1 MPPVVPGALPLIGH
15 THRLT
20 EFEKIWNILEQTSIF
35 TLNNGGISVIKICEY
50 NIYIL
55 TDPDLSLM
63 AYNICLNKM
72 YFYHFTDDL
81 VANGLIT
88 SEAQTWKIHR
98 KLINP
103 VFNQQNLNNF
113 IDEMN
118 VQTKRLVSELS
129 TMLGKPVNIRKP
141 LVKYTMNITSR
152 TTLGLTAEDQTLIE
166 KDYAHAFEVLSVLYY
181 ERATKPWLHLPFFF
195 KKSALKRKQDKLT
208 ETVKN
213 ILTPII
219 QKRRLE
225 MKMNSYINN
234 ENDDKFQPV
243 LNRLLYLADEQN
255 AFTDTEIREHLNTFV
270 IAAYDTTTVSL
281 TLILMM
287 IGWHKDV
294 QERIYNE
301 IQEVLNNED
310 RDFTKNDLPKLVY
323 VEAVIKET
331 LRLYPTIPYIGRQ
344 VNRDIVLG
352 KYTLPAGSTCGIS
365 LYGIHRH
372 PMWGK
377 DADQFIPDR
386 WLDPAR
392 LPNHPN
398 AFVAFGVGKRY
409 CIGKQYSM
417 MAMKTAIGHIVRE
430 YHVHSDLSR
439 LKFQYEVV
447 LQPTKGHRITF
458 TKRK

>member
-88 SEAQTWKIHR
+88 SE
-98 KLINP
+98 
-103 VFNQQNLNNF
+103 
-113 IDEMN
+113 
-118 VQTKRLVSELS
+118 
-129 TMLGKPVNIRKP
+129 G
-141 LVKYTMNITSR
+141 